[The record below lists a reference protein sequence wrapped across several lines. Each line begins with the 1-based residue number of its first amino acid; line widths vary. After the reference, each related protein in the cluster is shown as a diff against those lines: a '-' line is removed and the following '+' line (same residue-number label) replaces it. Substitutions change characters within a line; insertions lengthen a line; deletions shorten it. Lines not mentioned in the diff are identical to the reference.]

1 MTETEEKKWNVPQ
14 DIVKAAQLVESRW
27 AVEHNTNTKKFIYK
41 MRILALIL
49 GKIDPRAE
57 THEEMKR
64 EVVLDI
70 IELKKQTKLE
80 GNHTKKEIRN
90 ICNDIRLLGTEFY
103 VDGQWRKVINWISSA
118 ELIEGDKQVKF
129 TLSPEIMPL
138 ITGFLP
144 HLKLPFVKL
153 ELDVVLQFR
162 RYSSMKLYEHIIKEK
177 YRGKFSWTIQETID
191 YLGLNNT
198 KSFNKPGSL
207 RQLVLLPTCKEISE
221 KSPYSVELQTDTIG
235 LRKVKGYTFIIVTK
249 KTTTKNKKKLVAGNS
264 TVKKPAESLSE
275 LKELYTYEK
284 LNELFLEYC
293 DQNNLKV
300 ENKLDIQ
307 VAAMGFKN
315 YAYDK
320 YKISVMFKEGVW
332 ELIGNAKDAVEIEN
346 PGQTS
351 MSFDESSSVNSSLIS
366 DEQKKF
372 IKSLMKQTGFPFSIG
387 LDQLFKSQASQIIG
401 VLTELKSNNIEEGE
415 AIMSISALIKKKK
428 QL

>member
-1 MTETEEKKWNVPQ
+1 MTTVEEKKWNVPQ

-80 GNHTKKEIRN
+80 GNHSKKEIRN

-177 YRGKFSWTIQETID
+177 YRGKFSWSIQETID

-235 LRKVKGYTFIIVTK
+235 RRKVKGYTFIIVTK
-249 KTTTKNKKKLVAGNS
+249 KTTTKEKKKLVAGNRA
-264 TVKKPAESLSE
+264 VKKPAESLTE

-284 LNELFLEYC
+284 LDQLFLEYC

-351 MSFDESSSVNSSLIS
+351 MSFEESAPLSSSLIS
-366 DEQKKF
+366 AEQKKF

-387 LDQLFKSQASQIIG
+387 LDSLFKSQASQIIG
-401 VLTELKSNNIEEGE
+401 VLTELKNNSIEEGE
-415 AIMSISALIKKKK
+415 AIMAISALIKKKK